1 MDYIIKV
8 TKLTCQKNGVIKK
21 FWLLQEMRRRR
32 NEVTVELRKNKRE
45 ETLQKRRNVPVIDS
59 TDEDDIEKS
68 LSNTNLEQLVAQAD
82 QDDNPALQLMAVQSA
97 RKLLSSDRYVSTS
110 KLWAF
115 VLVVRCNDLDSFPSL
130 FR

>member
-1 MDYIIKV
+1 
-8 TKLTCQKNGVIKK
+8 
-21 FWLLQEMRRRR
+21 MRRRR